1 MMEKYF
7 IKEYNTDM
15 TLIELRICM
24 FLCCQERIDKITE
37 IMNYLNSNNFL
48 VNLTMLYSDK
58 IRAENIDEI
67 NDIPSLTIDTRDDKF
82 RFKYWNGAEVFWAFH
97 TQDLFELL
105 ISGRSNFEDLVHKY
119 KPITDVIVSVQ
130 QEYHNSI
137 RSVTYTY
144 YPDDE
149 IEIIY
154 HLRFS
159 RVVEDQKIENKFIK
173 KIYDEI
179 NLLDIDGLADDMK
192 FSIDFDFQDISG
204 CYACE
209 ESKIEREKNGIEEE
223 NQKDSL

>member
-1 MMEKYF
+1 MEQYY

-67 NDIPSLTIDTRDDKF
+67 NDIPALTIDLRDNKF
-82 RFKYWNGAEVFWAFH
+82 RFKYWNGAEVYWAFH
-97 TQDLFELL
+97 TKDLFKLL
-105 ISGRSNFEDLVHKY
+105 ISGRNDFKDLVHKY
-119 KPITDVIVSVQ
+119 QPITKIISSIQ

-137 RSVTYTY
+137 KSMTYSY
-144 YPDDE
+144 YPDDT

-154 HLRFS
+154 HLLFS
-159 RVVEDQKIENKFIK
+159 RVIGDQKIENKFIT

-179 NLLDIDGLADDMK
+179 NLLDTNLLNDLK
-192 FSIDFDFQDISG
+192 FSIDFDFQEISG
-204 CYACE
+204 CYSCE
-209 ESKIEREKNGIEEE
+209 QERIERENNGI
-223 NQKDSL
+223 